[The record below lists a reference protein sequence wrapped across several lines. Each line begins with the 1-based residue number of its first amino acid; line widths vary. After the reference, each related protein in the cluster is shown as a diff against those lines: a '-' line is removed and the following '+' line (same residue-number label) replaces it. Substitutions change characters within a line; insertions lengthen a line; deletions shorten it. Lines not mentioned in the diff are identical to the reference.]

1 MINGI
6 LDFTLWQSLLA
17 VLLLT
22 HVTIAAV
29 TIYLHRHQA
38 HRALELRPVVSHFF
52 RFWLWLTTGMV
63 TREWVAIHRKHHA
76 KCETVEDPHSPQV
89 RGIRKVLLEGAELY
103 KAEAANKETLEKY
116 GHGTPADWIER
127 TLYTPHSAAGIG
139 LMLLLDLFLFGVAG
153 IAVWGIQMLWIPFF
167 AAGVI
172 NGLGHWWGY
181 RNYEVPDASTNIVP
195 WGVLIGGEELHNNH
209 HTFAS
214 SAKLSSRWWEFDIG
228 WLYIRL
234 LGLLG
239 LARVRKVA
247 AQPLLDPAKAAV
259 DMDTLVAIVTNR
271 FQVMSRYGR
280 DVLKRVH
287 RDEMRRAG
295 SHARPLLRKARH
307 LLMRDESLI
316 DEQSQR
322 QLDSL
327 LSDSQRL
334 ETVYRF
340 KQRLQALWRL
350 SADSNE
356 HLLHALQ
363 EWCRQA
369 ETSGIHA
376 LRDFVRVLRSYSTRP
391 ALA

>member
-1 MINGI
+1 MLDGI
-6 LDFTLWQSLLA
+6 ADLSLWQALLA
-17 VLLLT
+17 ALALT

-38 HRALELRPVVSHFF
+38 HRALDLHPVVSHFF

-76 KCETVEDPHSPQV
+76 KCETADDPHSPQV
-89 RGIRKVLLEGAELY
+89 RGIRKVLWEGAELY
-103 KAEAANKETLEKY
+103 QAEAANAETLEKY
-116 GHGTPADWIER
+116 GHGTPSDWLER
-127 TLYTPHSAAGIG
+127 NLYGRYNTIGIG
-139 LMLLLDLFLFGVAG
+139 LMLLIDLLLFGLAG

-172 NGLGHWWGY
+172 NGIGHWWGY
-181 RNYEVPDASTNIVP
+181 RNYEVPDASSNIVP
-195 WGVLIGGEELHNNH
+195 WGILIGGEELHNNH

-214 SAKLSSRWWEFDIG
+214 SAKLSSKWWEFDIG
-228 WLYIRL
+228 WAYIRL
-234 LGLLG
+234 MSLFR

-247 AQPLLDPAKAAV
+247 AKPLLDPAKALV
-259 DMDTLVAIVTNR
+259 DMDTLVAIISNR

-295 SHARPLLRKARH
+295 SRSRPLLRKARR

-316 DEQSQR
+316 DEQAQR
-322 QLDSL
+322 QLDSIL
-327 LSDSQRL
+327 NDSQHL
-334 ETVYRF
+334 ATVYRF
-340 KQRLQALWRL
+340 KQHLQALWRR

-356 HLLHALQ
+356 HLLQALQ

-369 ETSGIHA
+369 EASGIHA
-376 LRDFVRVLRSYSTRP
+376 LQDFVRVLRSYSLQPTP
-391 ALA
+391 A

>member
-1 MINGI
+1 MLDGI
-6 LDFTLWQSLLA
+6 ADLSLWQALLA
-17 VLLLT
+17 ALALT

-38 HRALELRPVVSHFF
+38 HRALDLHPVVSHFF

-76 KCETVEDPHSPQV
+76 KCETADDPHSPQV
-89 RGIRKVLLEGAELY
+89 RGIRKVLWEGAELY
-103 KAEAANKETLEKY
+103 QAEAANAETLEKY
-116 GHGTPADWIER
+116 GHGTPSDWLER
-127 TLYTPHSAAGIG
+127 NLYGRYNTIGIG
-139 LMLLLDLFLFGVAG
+139 LMLLIDLLLFGLAG

-172 NGLGHWWGY
+172 NGIGHWWGY
-181 RNYEVPDASTNIVP
+181 RNYEVPDASSNIVP
-195 WGVLIGGEELHNNH
+195 WGILIGGEELHNNH

-214 SAKLSSRWWEFDIG
+214 SAKLSSKWWEFDIG
-228 WLYIRL
+228 WAYIRL
-234 LGLLG
+234 MSLFR

-247 AQPLLDPAKAAV
+247 AKPLLDPGKAMV
-259 DMDTLVAIVTNR
+259 DMDTLVAIISNR

-295 SHARPLLRKARH
+295 SRSRPLLRKGRR

-316 DEQSQR
+316 DEQAQR
-322 QLDSL
+322 QLDSIL
-327 LSDSQRL
+327 NDSQHL
-334 ETVYRF
+334 ATVYRF
-340 KQRLQALWRL
+340 KQHLQALWRR

-356 HLLHALQ
+356 HLLQALQ

-369 ETSGIHA
+369 EASGIHA
-376 LRDFVRVLRSYSTRP
+376 LQDFVRVLRSYSLQP
-391 ALA
+391 APA

>member
-1 MINGI
+1 MLDGI
-6 LDFTLWQSLLA
+6 ADLSLWQALLA
-17 VLLLT
+17 ALALT

-38 HRALELRPVVSHFF
+38 HRALDLHPVVSHFF

-76 KCETVEDPHSPQV
+76 KCETADDPHSPQV
-89 RGIRKVLLEGAELY
+89 RGIRKVLWEGAELY
-103 KAEAANKETLEKY
+103 QAEAANAETLEKY
-116 GHGTPADWIER
+116 GHGTPSDWLER
-127 TLYTPHSAAGIG
+127 NLYGRYNTIGIG
-139 LMLLLDLFLFGVAG
+139 LMLLIDLLLFGLAG

-172 NGLGHWWGY
+172 NGIGHWWGY
-181 RNYEVPDASTNIVP
+181 RNYEVPDASSNIVP
-195 WGVLIGGEELHNNH
+195 WGILIGGEELHNNH

-214 SAKLSSRWWEFDIG
+214 SAKLSSKWWEFDIG
-228 WLYIRL
+228 WAYIRL
-234 LGLLG
+234 MSLFR

-247 AQPLLDPAKAAV
+247 AKPLLDPAKALV
-259 DMDTLVAIVTNR
+259 DMDTLVAIISNR

-295 SHARPLLRKARH
+295 SRSRPLLRKARR

-316 DEQSQR
+316 DEQAQR
-322 QLDSL
+322 QLDSIL
-327 LSDSQRL
+327 NDSQHL
-334 ETVYRF
+334 ATVYRF
-340 KQRLQALWRL
+340 KQHLQALWRR

-356 HLLHALQ
+356 HLLQALQ

-369 ETSGIHA
+369 EASGIHA
-376 LRDFVRVLRSYSTRP
+376 LQDFVRVLRSYSLQP
-391 ALA
+391 APA

>member
-1 MINGI
+1 MIDGI
-6 LDFTLWQSLLA
+6 LDFSLWQALLA
-17 VLLLT
+17 ALVLT

-38 HRALELRPVVSHFF
+38 HRALELRPIVSHFF

-76 KCETVEDPHSPQV
+76 KCETVDDPHSPQV
-89 RGIRKVLLEGAELY
+89 RGIRKVLLEGSELY
-103 KAEAANKETLEKY
+103 KAEAGNRETLEKY

-127 TLYTPHSAAGIG
+127 KLYTPHSALGIG
-139 LMLLLDLFLFGVAG
+139 LMLLIDVILFGIPGVS
-153 IAVWGIQMLWIPFF
+153 VWGIQMLWIPIF

-172 NGLGHWWGY
+172 NGIGHWWGY

-195 WGVLIGGEELHNNH
+195 WGILIGGEELHNNH

-214 SAKLSSRWWEFDIG
+214 SAKLSSKWWEFDIG
-228 WLYIRL
+228 WMYIRL
-234 LGLLG
+234 MSLLG

-247 AQPLLDPAKAAV
+247 ARPVLVPGKAAV
-259 DMDTLVAIVTNR
+259 DMDTLAAIISNR
-271 FQVMSRYGR
+271 FQVMSRYGS
-280 DVLKRVH
+280 DVLKRVY

-295 SHARPLLRKARH
+295 SHARPLLRKARR
-307 LLMRDESLI
+307 LLMRDESRI
-316 DEQSQR
+316 DAQAQR
-322 QLDSL
+322 QLESI
-327 LSDSQRL
+327 LSDSQQL
-334 ETVYRF
+334 EMVYRF

-356 HLLHALQ
+356 HLLDALQ

-369 ETSGIHA
+369 EASGIRA
-376 LRDFVRVLRSYSTRP
+376 LQDFVRVLRSYSMQP
-391 ALA
+391 ASA